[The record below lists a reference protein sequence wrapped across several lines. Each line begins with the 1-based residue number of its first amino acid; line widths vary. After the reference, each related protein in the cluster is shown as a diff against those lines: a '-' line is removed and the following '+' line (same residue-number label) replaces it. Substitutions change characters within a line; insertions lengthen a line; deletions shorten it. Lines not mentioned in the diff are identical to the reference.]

1 MSILKNSE
9 PVKPGCFRSGKT
21 RMLCILMFL
30 VIIGIGAFV
39 YSQKDGDRIVDLP
52 KSAEALEAPV
62 SSRQN
67 VFQKFA
73 SSFRKP
79 KAKASHSHGHRHL
92 VPEDVVEMSLPRD
105 LEKRLSDLGADG
117 NSYYTNPNYFQEV
130 YDVVSKG
137 RDMETTIDILKK
149 YGIYTDVVLEY
160 MDDYEAFKYINS
172 NAPIDFKYPTTDE
185 GVDVKYAKRVLSAAG
200 GRLDSDEVREAWTY
214 LYHATKDP
222 HEKETYLLA
231 ALKQHP
237 EKFSYWKEL
246 GILHEESDPE
256 KAIFY
261 LKKAKALD
269 SQTSDYYLGIAYQRL
284 GDYKTA
290 WVHLKRFH
298 EEYPHYPI
306 PGMVRRHLAAIAS
319 GEPLLAPI
327 VREVVLESPLEG
339 AAVPSEG
346 VVEALPTSP
355 SDFVEALP
363 MEEEDGTDAS
373 VPENVSSD
381 FLKEQ
386 ARRRAF
392 SELLRE
398 KEQEAEKAEAAKK
411 AYFKDLEDF
420 LNWAMSIESDAPIDT
435 NNFLVKE
442 LERHLFGEKTVFEP
456 ERIIRGFEIIEKYGE
471 AEGLKK
477 LQQLDPPLAKQV
489 AEKLNK
495 MQEPPRHQRRR

>member
-21 RMLCILMFL
+21 RMLCIISIL

-39 YSQKDGDRIVDLP
+39 YSQKAGDRIADFP
-52 KSAEALEAPV
+52 QSAETLEAPV
-62 SSRQN
+62 SPRQN
-67 VFQKFA
+67 VFQKKS

-79 KAKASHSHGHRHL
+79 SAKASHSHGHRHMNDF
-92 VPEDVVEMSLPRD
+92 EDDVEMSLPRD

-130 YDVVSKG
+130 YDVVSNG

-172 NAPIDFKYPTTDE
+172 NAPDTFGLEPAE
-185 GVDVKYAKRVLSAAG
+185 KYAKRLLSAS
-200 GRLDSDEVREAWTY
+200 DSDVAWEAWTY
-214 LYHATKDP
+214 LYYATKDP
-222 HEKETYLLA
+222 HEKETYILGG
-231 ALKQHP
+231 LKQFP
-237 EKFSYWKEL
+237 ENKTTLYMNMGML
-246 GILHEESDPE
+246 YDVDAPE
-256 KAIFY
+256 KAIYY
-261 LKKAKALD
+261 LKKAKALNAGG
-269 SQTSDYYLGIAYQRL
+269 SDFHLGIAYQRL

-290 WVHLKRFH
+290 WVHLKKSY
-298 EEYPHYPI
+298 EWSTYYPI
-306 PGMVRRHLAAIAS
+306 PGMVGRHLDAIAS
-319 GEPLLAPI
+319 GDPLLDPI
-327 VREVVLESPLEG
+327 VREVVPALSLEG
-339 AAVPSEG
+339 AVPSEG
-346 VVEALPTSP
+346 GVGALPVLP
-355 SDFVEALP
+355 SDFVEAIP
-363 MEEEDGTDAS
+363 MEDDKEAS
-373 VPENVSSD
+373 VSGHVSSD

-386 ARRRAF
+386 ARRCAF

-420 LNWAMSIESDAPIDT
+420 LNWAMSIESDAPIETD
-435 NNFLVKE
+435 NFLVKE

-456 ERIIRGFEIIEKYGE
+456 ERIIRGFEMIEKYGE

-489 AEKLNK
+489 AETLNK
-495 MQEPPRHQRRR
+495 MQVPPQKGRK